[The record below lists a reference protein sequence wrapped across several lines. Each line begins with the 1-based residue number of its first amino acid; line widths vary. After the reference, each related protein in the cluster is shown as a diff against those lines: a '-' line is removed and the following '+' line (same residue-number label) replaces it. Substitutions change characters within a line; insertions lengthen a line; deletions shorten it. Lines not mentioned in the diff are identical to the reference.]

1 MGEYVEDDNGN
12 IKVLSIAALYEISI
26 CSFPADGQA
35 RIAETL
41 SKDSLDETIEKIKT
55 LRDFEACLRDSCG
68 FSRKQALALVS
79 RVKKVLSEE
88 QRDAALAEALNKV
101 LGVTERIDKALSGKI

>member
-1 MGEYVEDDNGN
+1 MMT
-12 IKVLSIAALYEISI
+12 A

>member
-1 MGEYVEDDNGN
+1 M
-12 IKVLSIAALYEISI
+12 KPS
-26 CSFPADGQA
+26 
-35 RIAETL
+35 R
-41 SKDSLDETIEKIKT
+41 K
-55 LRDFEACLRDSCG
+55 LRRYFEACLRDSCG